1 MLHVL
6 YLKILHNF
14 GHNLYLFFIILVAGM
29 VWSQVTL
36 FLSAGKLKCFSNTYV
51 LDLITG
57 KTRDMIYYVP

>member
-1 MLHVL
+1 
-6 YLKILHNF
+6 
-14 GHNLYLFFIILVAGM
+14 M